1 MQLLRKYARRILRD
15 LGKGLDA
22 VDWLI
27 GNVRRMRNY
36 VRRTWPGKDPNAGRR
51 DEAVYLHFDRR
62 GDIHEYVIQQLTE
75 LKKAG
80 FRITFVSNS
89 PKLRDSHIADVAPL
103 CRQIVWRRNVG
114 YDFGGYKDGIRCL
127 GNLNEV
133 DRLILMNDSA
143 YGPFYSLG
151 SMIDAVDATKT
162 DCWGITESWEHH
174 YHVQSYFMLFL
185 KGALSSTAFRQFW
198 RRLPYVNRKA
208 WVIRYGE
215 IKLSQVLARRKLRVR
230 VMAPYW
236 EVAKHVLNKLERIPG
251 DVPEDHKS
259 FLNYL
264 QSHIVLGRPLNPS
277 HYFWETLIL
286 DFGSPFLKREVI
298 TSNPTGS
305 PFNWRW
311 AEVIARNSNY
321 DPNLIVRHLQT
332 Q

>member
-1 MQLLRKYARRILRD
+1 MQLLRNYARRLRLG
-15 LGKGLDA
+15 LGKMLDA
-22 VDWLI
+22 VHWII
-27 GNVRRMRNY
+27 GNLRRMRNY
-36 VRRTWPGKDPNAGRR
+36 VRRTWPGRDPNAGAR

-62 GDIHEYVIQQLTE
+62 GDIHDYVIQQLTE
-75 LKKAG
+75 LREAG

-89 PKLRDSHIADVAPL
+89 PKFRNSHVADIEPF

-114 YDFGGYKDGIRCL
+114 YDFGGYKDGIRSL
-127 GNLNEV
+127 GNLDAI
-133 DRLILMNDSA
+133 DRLIVMNDSA
-143 YGPFYSLG
+143 YGPFYSLRN
-151 SMIDAVDATKT
+151 MINGVDGTKT

-174 YHVQSYFMLFL
+174 YHVQSYFMLFFR
-185 KGALSSTAFRQFW
+185 GALSSVAFRQFW
-198 RRLPYVNRKA
+198 RRFPYVNRKA

-215 IKLSQVLARRKLRVR
+215 IKLSQILAQRKLRVR
-230 VMAPYW
+230 VLAPYW
-236 EVAKHVLNKLERIPG
+236 EVAKHVLDKMARIPS
-251 DVPEDHKS
+251 DVPEEHKS
-259 FLNYL
+259 FLNYV
-264 QSHIVLGRPLNPS
+264 QSHIVLGHPLNPS

-321 DPNLIVRHLQT
+321 DPGLIVRHLQT

>member
-1 MQLLRKYARRILRD
+1 
-15 LGKGLDA
+15 
-22 VDWLI
+22 
-27 GNVRRMRNY
+27 MRNY
-36 VRRTWPGKDPNAGRR
+36 VRRTWPGQDPNAGSR

-62 GDIHEYVIQQLTE
+62 GDIHDYVIQQLTE
-75 LKKAG
+75 LRKAG
-80 FRITFVSNS
+80 FRVTFVSNS
-89 PKLRDSHIADVAPL
+89 RKFRSTHVPDIAPF

-114 YDFGGYKDGIRCL
+114 YDFGGYKDGIRSL
-127 GNLNEV
+127 GNLEGI

-143 YGPFYSLG
+143 YGPFYPLRHL
-151 SMIDAVDATKT
+151 IDRVDPTEI

-185 KGALSSTAFRQFW
+185 KGALSSVAFRQFW
-198 RRLPYVNRKA
+198 RRMPYVNRKA
-208 WVIRYGE
+208 SVIRYGE
-215 IKLSQVLARRKLRVR
+215 IKLSQILARRKLRVR

-236 EVAKHVLNKLERIPG
+236 EVAKHVLDKMERISS

-259 FLNYL
+259 FLKYV
-264 QSHIVLGRPLNPS
+264 QSHIVLGHPLNPS

-311 AEVIARNSNY
+311 EEVIARNSNY
-321 DPNLIVRHLQT
+321 DPGLIVKHLQT